1 MTVIMIFVIRKDK
14 GQSVNFENIEQKTV
28 IAVLVCGQVY
38 PWPVTG

>member
-14 GQSVNFENIEQKTV
+14 GQLVNFENTEQKTV
-28 IAVLVCGQVY
+28 IAVLVCQIY